1 MNFNQNVDQ
10 DFVDAILESSHWQKA
25 KINVVKRTNVNE
37 SSENESEIGTVP
49 EYEAG
54 VANEYEEPHGLEQAE
69 EDLTFDLNDLQV
81 VLDNLDDE
89 SLMEH
94 ALSMLDVF
102 DEAYEQLNE
111 GGEGCEEDEEDEEE

>member
-25 KINVVKRTNVNE
+25 KINVAKRTVNE
-37 SSENESEIGTVP
+37 SSDSENEIGVVP
-49 EYEAG
+49 EYEEG
-54 VANEYEEPHGLEQAE
+54 VANEYEKPHGLEQAE
-69 EDLTFDLNDLQV
+69 EDLTFDLDDLQV

-89 SLMEH
+89 ALMEH

-102 DEAYEQLNE
+102 DVAYEQLNE